1 MKNVLLMLTAF
12 AIIVAGCSESP
23 NGVAPVNS
31 TDHASLSQ
39 SVAKLSATA
48 VVPNSYIV
56 IFSSKAPEIQRTTIS
71 DRLSLLEKNITA
83 LTRQY
88 TFEVTQKWESCL
100 TGFAANMDPRVA
112 EALSHDP
119 RIESIEP
126 DQYAYAYTQTLP
138 TGINRIDGD
147 VSSTISGN
155 GTGTV
160 GNVEIYIIDTGIQ
173 TTHPDLN
180 VVGGINY
187 AGGSSSN
194 YNDGNGHGT
203 HVAGTAAA
211 KDNTSYVVGVA
222 PGANLFA
229 VRVLNNQGSGQF
241 SWIISGVNWV
251 TARKSGNTKGMV
263 ANMSLGAY
271 AGTTSYNSLDNAI
284 ANSIGAGITYAIAAG
299 NSSDN
304 ASLYTPAHVTTA
316 LTVGAYSPTSNSWA
330 SFSNYG
336 STVDF
341 LAPGVSILSTYKN
354 SSTATLSG
362 TSMASPH
369 VAGTAA
375 LYLSAHPTAN
385 ASAVYTALY
394 NAANSPSPVNGGS
407 GSPNSNASVTGVP
420 GGTTTL
426 SVYAGNF

>member
-1 MKNVLLMLTAF
+1 MKNLLLILTSVVV
-12 AIIVAGCSESP
+12 IVAGCSESP
-23 NGVAPVNS
+23 NSIAPVSS
-31 TDHASLSQ
+31 TDHTSSTQ
-39 SVAKLSATA
+39 SFAKLTMSA

-56 IFSSKAPEIQRTTIS
+56 VLSSKLPEIERTTAI
-71 DRLSLLEKNITA
+71 DRLSNLEKKISE
-83 LTRQY
+83 LTGQY
-88 TFEVTQKWESCL
+88 TIEVIQKWESCF
-100 TGFAANMDPRVA
+100 TGFAAIMDSRVA
-112 EALSHDP
+112 DALSHDP
-119 RIESIEP
+119 RIESIEA

-155 GTGTV
+155 GSGTV

-173 TTHPDLN
+173 TNHPDLN

-222 PGANLFA
+222 PAANLFA

-251 TARKSGNTKGMV
+251 TSRKSGNTKGMV

-271 AGTTSYNSLDNAI
+271 AGTTGYNSLDNAI
-284 ANSIGAGITYAIAAG
+284 ANSISAGITYAIAAG
-299 NSSDN
+299 NSSGD
-304 ASLYTPAHVTTA
+304 ASLYTPAHVTSA
-316 LTVGAYSPTSNSWA
+316 LTVGAYSPTSNAWA

-336 STVDF
+336 SIVDI
-341 LAPGVSILSTYKN
+341 LAPGVNILSTYKN

-369 VAGTAA
+369 VTGTVA
-375 LYLSAHPTAN
+375 LYLSGNPSASPTT
-385 ASAVYTALY
+385 VRTALI
-394 NAANSPSPVNGGS
+394 NAANSHIPVNPGS

-420 GGTTTL
+420 SGTTTL
-426 SVYAGNF
+426 SVYAGSF